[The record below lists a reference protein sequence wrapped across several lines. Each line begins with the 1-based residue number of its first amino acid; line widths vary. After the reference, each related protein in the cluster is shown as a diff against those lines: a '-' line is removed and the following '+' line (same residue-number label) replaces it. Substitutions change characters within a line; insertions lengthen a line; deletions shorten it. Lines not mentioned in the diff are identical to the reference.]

1 MGKRSIITSGETQPS
16 FSSHKSYSIAE
27 IMAAGGATA
36 FANKMG
42 KNPDSIDSR
51 LKELPKD
58 AFLTKEEATLALQRL
73 NESK

>member
-1 MGKRSIITSGETQPS
+1 MGKITVIKSGEEQPS
-16 FSSHKSYSIAE
+16 PSRYRSYSIAE

-42 KNPDSIDSR
+42 KNPGVIDDR

-58 AFLTKEEATLALQRL
+58 VFLTNKDAVLALRTL
-73 NESK
+73 NEKK